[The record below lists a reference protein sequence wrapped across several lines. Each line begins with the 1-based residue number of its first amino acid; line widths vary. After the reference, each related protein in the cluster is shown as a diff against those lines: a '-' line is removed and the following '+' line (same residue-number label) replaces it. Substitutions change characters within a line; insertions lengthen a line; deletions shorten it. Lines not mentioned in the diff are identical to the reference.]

1 MLILLQV
8 IEESQFAPT
17 IVPLEVWVGSYQD
30 RWAGGELGRIHAS
43 DQDQYDT
50 LLYAITTPHGGI
62 FNVDERTGVLTS
74 APGLDAGKYLLN
86 VTVTDGK
93 FTSVAQVR
101 VNVDPLDD
109 DMLLEAVS
117 IR

>member
-1 MLILLQV
+1 MLYLLQI

-30 RWAGGELGRIHAS
+30 RWLGGELGRIHAS

-50 LLYAITTPHGGI
+50 LLYAITTPQNRL
-62 FNVDERTGVLTS
+62 FKVDERTGVLTS
-74 APGLDAGKYLLN
+74 ADGLDGGKYLLN

-93 FTSVAQVR
+93 FTSLAQVR
-101 VNVDPLDD
+101 ITVEPLDD
-109 DMLLEAVS
+109 DMLHEAVS